1 MRPNQA
7 GLGLAQIRPAEDGDA
22 AQADLGRWLT
32 LTELA
37 AETGRRLEGVRS
49 WAKRGARAGRIRTR
63 KTNRGEVQVWAT
75 AELEPGAAQADRS
88 ADLGRDEA
96 EPRLQARVEELLER
110 ATRAEAKAAG
120 LWDEAGRWRGKAEEA
135 GQRASRAEGELA
147 AEQRRSAELRADLE
161 HERSER
167 TKVVAELAEARRPW
181 LAKVLDGLR
190 RKGS

>member
-7 GLGLAQIRPAEDGDA
+7 GLGLAQIRPAEDGAA

-75 AELEPGAAQADRS
+75 AELLAELEPEAAQADRS

-110 ATRAEAKAAG
+110 ATRVEAEAAG

-135 GQRASRAEGELA
+135 GQRAARAEGELA
-147 AEQRRSAELRADLE
+147 AELRRSADLAATVTELRA
-161 HERSER
+161 
-167 TKVVAELAEARRPW
+167 ALAEARRPW
-181 LAKVLDGLR
+181 LARVLEGLR
-190 RKGS
+190 RRGS

>member
-7 GLGLAQIRPAEDGDA
+7 GLGLAQIRPAEDGAA

-75 AELEPGAAQADRS
+75 AELLAELGPGAAQADRS

-96 EPRLQARVEELLER
+96 EPRLRARVEELLEC
-110 ATRAEAKAAG
+110 ATRAE
-120 LWDEAGRWRGKAEEA
+120 DEAGRWRAKAEEA
-135 GQRASRAEGELA
+135 GQRAARAEGELA
-147 AEQRRSAELRADLE
+147 AELRRSVDLTAALAKAEA
-161 HERSER
+161 
-167 TKVVAELAEARRPW
+167 ALAEARRPW
-181 LAKVLDGLR
+181 LARVLEGLR
-190 RKGS
+190 RKG